1 MKQLYEG
8 LVVRKRVAEGSKSER
23 DAVVLRTDERDLVLR
38 RQGGNA
44 FSDPALD
51 ALVGRRIRGQ
61 GRLAAGY
68 TLILDEWE
76 VVEGDG
82 GGQRPKAKA
91 RK

>member
-1 MKQLYEG
+1 M
-8 LVVRKRVAEGSKSER
+8 
-23 DAVVLRTDERDLVLR
+23 VLQTDEQDLVLR

-68 TLILDEWE
+68 TLILDQWD
-76 VVEGDG
+76 VIG
-82 GGQRPKAKA
+82 
-91 RK
+91 